1 MLLYS
6 CYCIHATV
14 FMLLYSC
21 YCIHATVF
29 KLLHS
34 RYCIHDTASGYCLQH
49 RYIVIMMLAFLYQV
63 TSGLSPFFVLVSAMS
78 ALPAIK
84 SSCVYVR
91 ANLPVMAEYMGSM
104 TSKSVGKSMSK

>member
-1 MLLYS
+1 MLEFEAVIRS
-6 CYCIHATV
+6 
-14 FMLLYSC
+14 S
-21 YCIHATVF
+21 
-29 KLLHS
+29 
-34 RYCIHDTASGYCLQH
+34 TASRLGIYS
-49 RYIVIMMLAFLYQV
+49 YIVIMTLAFLYQL

-104 TSKSVGKSMSK
+104 TSKSVGNRMSK

>member
-1 MLLYS
+1 MLEFEVVIRS
-6 CYCIHATV
+6 
-14 FMLLYSC
+14 S
-21 YCIHATVF
+21 
-29 KLLHS
+29 
-34 RYCIHDTASGYCLQH
+34 TASRLGIYS
-49 RYIVIMMLAFLYQV
+49 YIVIMTLAFLYQL

-104 TSKSVGKSMSK
+104 TSKSVGNRMSK